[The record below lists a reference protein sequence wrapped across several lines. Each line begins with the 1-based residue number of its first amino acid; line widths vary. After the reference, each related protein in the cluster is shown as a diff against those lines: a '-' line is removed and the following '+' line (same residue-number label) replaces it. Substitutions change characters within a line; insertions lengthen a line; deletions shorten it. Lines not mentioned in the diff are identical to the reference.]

1 MANPKAAR
9 LLPPLHHIFKDS
21 HRAGDAKKPLD
32 LRDEAGNRV
41 IAGRRGMGRHPVDE
55 AVLRDEVSGN
65 LAVLLNTVHLAATED
80 LSSVPEVARSILNFG
95 MPDLASFTIDDT
107 RVNDIAGEIR
117 TAMMAYEPRID
128 PDSIKAVR
136 DHDADSAALELRFVV
151 YAELFAE
158 PLNIPVEYIA
168 EVDTE
173 LAKFRIERR

>member
-1 MANPKAAR
+1 MANTKAAR
-9 LLPPLHHIFKDS
+9 LLPPLHHIFADS

-32 LRDEAGNRV
+32 LRDDAGNRI

-55 AVLRDEVSGN
+55 TVLREEVSNN

-80 LSSVPEVARSILNFG
+80 LGPVPEVARSILNFG
-95 MPDLASFTIDDT
+95 MPDLASYTIDDT
-107 RVNDIAGEIR
+107 RVDDIAQEIR
-117 TAMMAYEPRID
+117 AAMIRFEPRVD
-128 PDSIKAVR
+128 PHSVKAVR
-136 DHDADSAALELRFVV
+136 DANANAAALELRFIV

-158 PLNIPVEYIA
+158 PLNIPVEYVA